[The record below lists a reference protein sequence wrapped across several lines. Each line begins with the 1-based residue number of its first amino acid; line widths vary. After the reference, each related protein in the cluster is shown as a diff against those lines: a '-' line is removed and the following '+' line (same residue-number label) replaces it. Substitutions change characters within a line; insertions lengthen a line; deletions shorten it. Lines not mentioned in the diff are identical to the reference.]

1 MSWKWQ
7 EVLWAELDELSPLEQ
22 FAVSGEWITEM
33 QQGFVPALAQRRRE
47 KLMEAVEEMDGDYYR
62 VAEQIGSRKATV
74 ERLVNEG
81 RAQKRGRDQY
91 PHST

>member
-7 EVLWAELDELSPLEQ
+7 ETMWSELDELEPLEQ
-22 FAVSGEWITEM
+22 FAVSGEWITQM
-33 QQGFVPALAQRRRE
+33 QQGLVPALAERRRA
-47 KLMEAVEEMDGDYYR
+47 KLIEATEAVGGDYYLI
-62 VAEQIGSRKATV
+62 AERIGSRKATV

-91 PHST
+91 PYVE

>member
-1 MSWKWQ
+1 MSGKWQ
-7 EVLWAELDELSPLEQ
+7 EAMWAELAELEPLEQ

-33 QQGFVPALAQRRRE
+33 QQNLVPALAGRRRA
-47 KLMEAVEEMDGDYYR
+47 KLIEATEEAGGDYYLI
-62 VAEQIGSRKATV
+62 AERIGSRKATV

-91 PHST
+91 PYVE

>member
-1 MSWKWQ
+1 MNWKWQ
-7 EVLWAELDELSPLEQ
+7 EIMWSELDALEPLDQ

-33 QQGFVPALAQRRRE
+33 QQKLVPALAERRRA
-47 KLMEAVEEMDGDYYR
+47 KLIEATEADGGDYYR
-62 VAEQIGSRKATV
+62 IAELIGSRKATV

-91 PHST
+91 PYVE